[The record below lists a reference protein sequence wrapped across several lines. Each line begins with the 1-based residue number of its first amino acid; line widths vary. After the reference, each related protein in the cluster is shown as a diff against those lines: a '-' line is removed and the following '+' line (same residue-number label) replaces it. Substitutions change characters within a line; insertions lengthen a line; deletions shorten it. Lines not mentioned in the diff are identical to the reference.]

1 MKFEI
6 NQEVME
12 LKSGKRCI
20 ILATK
25 DKKGK
30 INRESLNKDEVF
42 PDNHKDYLIAI
53 KVSEKELGQEMHVD
67 EHQLFAL

>member
-12 LKSGKRCI
+12 LKSGRRCI
-20 ILATK
+20 VVATK
-25 DKKGK
+25 KEAGSNAYDHTDNKK
-30 INRESLNKDEVF
+30 RF
-42 PDNHKDYLIAI
+42 PMEHKDYLVAV
-53 KVSEKELGQEMHVD
+53 KNSEKELGEEFHVD

>member
-25 DKKGK
+25 DQKGK
-30 INRESLNKDEVF
+30 KNREALDNSEVF
-42 PDNHKDYLIAI
+42 PDDHKDYMIAI